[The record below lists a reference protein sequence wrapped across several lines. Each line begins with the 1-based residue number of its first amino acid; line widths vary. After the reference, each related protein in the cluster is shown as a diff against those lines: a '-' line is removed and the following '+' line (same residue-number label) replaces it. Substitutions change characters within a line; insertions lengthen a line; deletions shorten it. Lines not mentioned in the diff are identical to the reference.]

1 MSSIQHHTKII
12 PTKEELKLL
21 REKFDSIKD
30 IPIAT
35 IQSHSIQHQTKTF
48 SQETPTANS
57 INVYGSYKK
66 DANVIINQLN
76 QKVNELQSIL
86 SKNSYKINNY
96 DKINQE
102 NIELKQKYNKKNTI
116 SITSNN
122 NNNHNNNIIPEDY
135 FNPDNININN
145 PTSSINN
152 NNIDGDIFN
161 GNINNNSQNSNIHLL
176 LTNLSKLKAE
186 NISLKEQIST
196 LSNQLFHFEQEK
208 TLTQYTNTETNLSNS
223 DYIKLSILSLLNK
236 HKVDDSCKNTLLS
249 LFKTIPNQNLL
260 SFLFNR
266 IDNLEYQN
274 YYLTNKIEHYLNM
287 ILQSADEVCEYINV
301 IGDIRSVLNLVPDNS
316 KLSDDFF
323 IIRDTLN
330 KKESTLALQKEKMLE
345 RKTQISQNDLLY
357 KNMNVILC
365 KDKVYDMKD
374 KCINIL
380 NEKINEMEIMKNEM
394 TKYEDYILY
403 LQSDKGCNN
412 EDLFRNKN
420 ELIMF
425 NGLLKENNMK
435 LRNVI
440 VELLANVN
448 GDIVGKDVMDKVFQ
462 VVNQVSVNGE
472 MYGDVIDLLKTQAM
486 FMEHLLGVGVYNE

>member
-1 MSSIQHHTKII
+1 
-12 PTKEELKLL
+12 
-21 REKFDSIKD
+21 
-30 IPIAT
+30 
-35 IQSHSIQHQTKTF
+35 
-48 SQETPTANS
+48 
-57 INVYGSYKK
+57 
-66 DANVIINQLN
+66 
-76 QKVNELQSIL
+76 
-86 SKNSYKINNY
+86 
-96 DKINQE
+96 
-102 NIELKQKYNKKNTI
+102 
-116 SITSNN
+116 
-122 NNNHNNNIIPEDY
+122 
-135 FNPDNININN
+135 
-145 PTSSINN
+145 
-152 NNIDGDIFN
+152 
-161 GNINNNSQNSNIHLL
+161 
-176 LTNLSKLKAE
+176 
-186 NISLKEQIST
+186 
-196 LSNQLFHFEQEK
+196 
-208 TLTQYTNTETNLSNS
+208 
-223 DYIKLSILSLLNK
+223 
-236 HKVDDSCKNTLLS
+236 
-249 LFKTIPNQNLL
+249 
-260 SFLFNR
+260 
-266 IDNLEYQN
+266 
-274 YYLTNKIEHYLNM
+274 M

-330 KKESTLALQKEKMLE
+330 KKESTLVLQKERMLE

-394 TKYEDYILY
+394 SKYEDYVLY

-448 GDIVGKDVMDKVFQ
+448 GDIIGKDVMDKVFQ